1 MCVTAQHTLQPPMI
15 ALPHVSTCK
24 HTSPGLLSAGSL
36 LQEMV
41 LQPKEVE
48 QLPLQYYAEV
58 TGAWTTQDPQVL
70 AVLDPLHVYAEGFL
84 DTRLKWRAKE
94 PLTLLE
100 LRCYRLQRPLLL
112 PVKQREGYFGCFS
125 WVGLEDADVLPAG
138 GSSSWE
144 VEPALSDGEFA
155 AKQGV
160 LRAGMQR
167 LQVEELLV

>member
-1 MCVTAQHTLQPPMI
+1 MCQHTHV
-15 ALPHVSTCK
+15 HVSTHSSC
-24 HTSPGLLSAGSL
+24 LAAGGVTA

-112 PVKQREGYFGCFS
+112 PVKQRQGYFGCFS
-125 WVGLEDADVLPAG
+125 WVELEQADVLPG
-138 GSSSWE
+138 SWE

-155 AKQGV
+155 AKQAV
-160 LRAGMQR
+160 LRAGLQK
-167 LQVEELLV
+167 LQVEELQLLRV

>member
-1 MCVTAQHTLQPPMI
+1 MRVTARHRLL
-15 ALPHVSTCK
+15 LPTATCLV
-24 HTSPGLLSAGSL
+24 LLPAGSL

-58 TGAWTTQDPQVL
+58 TGAWTTQDPQLL
-70 AVLDPLHVYAEGFL
+70 AVLDPLHVYVEGFL

-125 WVGLEDADVLPAG
+125 WVQLDDADVLPAG
-138 GSSSWE
+138 GNSWE
-144 VEPALSDGEFA
+144 VEPALSNEEFA
-155 AKQGV
+155 AKQAV
-160 LRAGMQR
+160 LRAG
-167 LQVEELLV
+167 LQQLQAEELRV